1 MITSATQT
9 AFYSLSNSTNLSKSA
24 ANKMSKNFSLDNL
37 KTQNT
42 NSTLESLNSSDL
54 NVANANSTPTQ
65 TAQNSRFKM
74 LVEAKPVTSTII
86 SKTANGDTIIGRW
99 HPLVENGNFN
109 EYITKLEASNSKV
122 SSTPSR
128 AEFDKAVQSISAL
141 MKDVMDFVRAEQGES
156 QLDSDLAFLQNNH
169 TSLLGLLSQTQWGTG
184 DETYENLWMGAKMF
198 FDYVS
203 DKIASLPQSEIDKN
217 IATIQ
222 SYLVSTSP
230 NKNTLT
236 NTQNALKFSLSSEN
250 LKANAQDSL
259 LKVLLNSLSND
270 ENLLKNLRV

>member
-1 MITSATQT
+1 MAISTTQP
-9 AFYSLSNSTNLSKSA
+9 AFYSTLATLKPTQQTSGNLDTNNSNSHFEMLVASEPLRSVQKTADGGTLVEWFNPALIGKGSA
-24 ANKMSKNFSLDNL
+24 YLASLI
-37 KTQNT
+37 
-42 NSTLESLNSSDL
+42 NSNSS
-54 NVANANSTPTQ
+54 
-65 TAQNSRFKM
+65 
-74 LVEAKPVTSTII
+74 
-86 SKTANGDTIIGRW
+86 
-99 HPLVENGNFN
+99 
-109 EYITKLEASNSKV
+109 V
-122 SSTPSR
+122 SSTPNKD
-128 AEFDKAVQSISAL
+128 EFEKAVKNISTL
-141 MKDVMDFVRAEQGES
+141 IKEIKNFICQEQGKS
-156 QLDSDLAFLQNNH
+156 QLNFDLNAMQK
-169 TSLLGLLSQTQWGTG
+169 G
-184 DETYENLWMGAKMF
+184 DFESEIYTNMQAYSGEDYANLWIGAKMF

-203 DKIASLPQSEIDKN
+203 DKISGLPQSEIDKN